1 MYNASQCLPFSF
13 IVEVEKLGA
22 TYGLHDPGLE
32 INDGS
37 KIPTINADES

>member
-1 MYNASQCLPFSF
+1 MMIHYTYFLF
-13 IVEVEKLGA
+13 IMIEVEKLGV

-37 KIPTINADES
+37 EIPTINANGS